1 MFPNIRLRRNR
12 THSWMRDIVAENY
25 LIPSNLIYPL
35 FVIEGS
41 GIREE
46 ITSMEGVFRLSIDE
60 LVKEAKLAAS
70 IGIKAIMLFP
80 YVNQNLKSKLAEE
93 SYNENNLIIRAIKTL
108 KDSGINNIGI
118 IADVALDPYT
128 TEGHDGI
135 VINNKV
141 HNDATIEILEKQSL
155 SLAIAGVDI
164 IAPSDMMDGRIGR
177 IREFL
182 DNHSFIDLGIISY
195 SAKYSSAFFSPF
207 RDAVGSKNNLGKAD
221 KKTYQMDI
229 RNSKEATREIELDI
243 KEGADA
249 IIIKP
254 AITSLDIMS
263 NASKEFKIPIF
274 AYQVSGEYSVL
285 KNAAKHGLID
295 FKSSLFESLYC
306 IKRAGASAIITYAAV
321 EVAKTIIEDRLY

>member
-12 THSWMRDIVAENY
+12 SHSWMRDIVAENY
-25 LIPSNLIYPL
+25 LIPSNLIMPL

-46 ITSMEGVFRLSIDE
+46 IPSMEGVFRLSIDE

-80 YVNQNLKSKLAEE
+80 YVNQNLKTKLAEE

-108 KDSGINNIGI
+108 KDSGINIGV

-128 TEGHDGI
+128 TDGHDGI

-155 SLAIAGVDI
+155 SLAKAGVDM

-207 RDAVGSKNNLGKAD
+207 RDAIGSKNNLGKAD

-229 RNSKEATREIELDI
+229 RNSKEAIREIELDI

-254 AITSLDIMS
+254 AITSLDIIS
-263 NASKEFKIPIF
+263 NAHKEFKIPIF

-285 KNAAKHGLID
+285 KNAAKNNIID

-306 IKRAGASAIITYAAV
+306 IKRAGVSAIITYAAV
-321 EVAKTIIEDRLY
+321 EVAKTIIEDKLY